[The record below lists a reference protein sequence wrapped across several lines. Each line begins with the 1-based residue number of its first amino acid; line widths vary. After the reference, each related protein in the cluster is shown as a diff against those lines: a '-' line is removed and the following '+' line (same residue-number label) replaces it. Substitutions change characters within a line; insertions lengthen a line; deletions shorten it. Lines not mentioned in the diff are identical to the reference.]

1 MRQKETKAKLELRYG
16 GCHGCLTN
24 CKYVLKHAGLQA
36 GRQYYVAMHDDHKD
50 DAVYKVHPEFLKKF
64 TGAILINPETQSF
77 INLYPNDEVIDYSD
91 GLVAAIQKLLK

>member
-36 GRQYYVAMHDDHKD
+36 GRQYYVTMHDDHKD

-64 TGAILINPETQSF
+64 TGAILINPETQAF
-77 INLYPNDEVIDYSD
+77 INMYPKDEVIDYSD

>member
-1 MRQKETKAKLELRYG
+1 METEKPKLQLRYG

-24 CKYVLKHAGLQA
+24 CKYVLKHAGLQS
-36 GRQYYVAMHDDHKD
+36 GRHYYVSMHDDHRD
-50 DAVYKVHPEFLKKF
+50 VPIYKVHPEFLKKH

-91 GLVAAIQKLLK
+91 GLIVAIQKLLK

>member
-1 MRQKETKAKLELRYG
+1 MERLKLQLRYG

-24 CKYVLKHAGLQA
+24 CKAVLKRAGLMS
-36 GRQYYVAMHDDHKD
+36 GRQYYVTMHFDHRDDPI
-50 DAVYKVHPEFLKKF
+50 YKVHPELLKKH
-64 TGAILINPETQSF
+64 TGGILINPETQSF